1 MAIQK
6 EYYIPRPAIKIFLT
20 VCQTCSR
27 KKSMNRKLV
36 IKPITSNDFN
46 ERGQVDL
53 IDFQSVPD
61 RKYKWILNY
70 QDHNTKCISLRPME
84 SKRAIE
90 VSTHLQSIFLT
101 FGAPSI
107 LQSDNGREFVNCV
120 IDELKQLWPECV
132 IVHGRPRHPQSQ
144 GSIERANQDVEHMLR
159 AWMQD
164 NVSPYNALFGN
175 DPKVGLT
182 SSRLP
187 NNFVKTITT
196 EEEIEKIEEI
206 LQCSTVNYTCDICII
221 EINEVENQDEAGSI
235 MCNLCRKKDQIK
247 MHRKKGSDGIKKF
260 AEKMLQTS
268 HAAVL
273 DFEVNDCVVMAVP
286 KVDRGP
292 TDPPNIICLVVEKK
306 NKLYKLGTK
315 HGMIKGWYGGDCLKK
330 CETFLKSDEILLD
343 KELTVRETVTVITEG
358 QGFSSC
364 SCKSKSPCQ
373 TSRCA
378 CFKKK
383 VLCNSRCHNSQPCK
397 NKE

>member
-1 MAIQK
+1 
-6 EYYIPRPAIKIFLT
+6 
-20 VCQTCSR
+20 
-27 KKSMNRKLV
+27 
-36 IKPITSNDFN
+36 
-46 ERGQVDL
+46 
-53 IDFQSVPD
+53 
-61 RKYKWILNY
+61 
-70 QDHNTKCISLRPME
+70 ME

-90 VSTHLQSIFLT
+90 VSTHLLSIFLT

-132 IVHGRPRHPQSQ
+132 IIHGRPRHPQSQ

-164 NVSPYNALFGN
+164 NVSQRCPYNTLFGN

-187 NNFVKTITT
+187 NNFVQTITT
-196 EEEIEKIEEI
+196 VEK
-206 LQCSTVNYTCDICII
+206 LRRFYNVQRLII
-221 EINEVENQDEAGSI
+221 
-235 MCNLCRKKDQIK
+235 
-247 MHRKKGSDGIKKF
+247 H
-260 AEKMLQTS
+260 TS

-273 DFEVNDCVVMAVP
+273 DLEVNDCVVIMAVP

-315 HGMIKGWYGGDCLKK
+315 HGMIKGWYGDCLKK
-330 CETFLKSDEILLD
+330 CETFLTSDEIVLD
-343 KELTVRETVTVITEG
+343 KEQTVRETVTVITGG

-373 TSRCA
+373 TSRCT

-383 VLCNSRCHNSQPCK
+383 NVVQ
-397 NKE
+397 